1 MGLGKTI
8 QMLALIH
15 SNIPEG
21 IEVPKQS
28 TALLPHEPKLHTVDY
43 APYTTLVIAPMSLLS
58 QWESECD
65 AASKPNTL
73 KTMVYYAS
81 GREDLRKLCTGHSI
95 MSAPNV
101 IITSYGTVLS
111 EFSHLAS
118 SGTDRVQHGGL
129 FSIRFNRIIL
139 DEAHNIKN
147 RNSKTAKACY
157 ELEATHRW
165 VLTGT
170 PIVNRLED
178 LFSLVRFLRVEPWG
192 NFAFWRTFVTVP
204 FEEQNF
210 LKALDMVQTVLEP
223 LVMRRTK
230 DMKLPDG
237 SPLVPLPSREIVIE
251 HIDLSEQERLVYDH
265 IYNRVAATVNANIEV
280 RPFSISSCPKERKF

>member
-1 MGLGKTI
+1 
-8 QMLALIH
+8 
-15 SNIPEG
+15 
-21 IEVPKQS
+21 
-28 TALLPHEPKLHTVDY
+28 
-43 APYTTLVIAPMSLLS
+43 
-58 QWESECD
+58 
-65 AASKPNTL
+65 TL

-81 GREDLRKLCTGHSI
+81 GREDLRKLCTGHNI

-111 EFSHLAS
+111 EFSHIAS
-118 SGTDRVQHGGL
+118 TGTDRVQHGGL
-129 FSIRFNRIIL
+129 FSVRFNRIIL
-139 DEAHNIKN
+139 DEAHNLKN

-192 NFAFWRTFVTVP
+192 NFAFWRTFVTIP

-223 LVMRRTK
+223 LVMRRT
-230 DMKLPDG
+230 
-237 SPLVPLPSREIVIE
+237 
-251 HIDLSEQERLVYDH
+251 
-265 IYNRVAATVNANIEV
+265 
-280 RPFSISSCPKERKF
+280 